1 MVSQYIMVYTGN
13 IYAEQWA
20 RVCFLKENTR
30 LSLREIA
37 WKCDISKS
45 SVTWICDRTSNQRSQ
60 VNNVSRKS
68 GQRRKI
74 SERDGPALIQGL
86 QRVGLRSWNVTVKTV
101 VKDSGCSFQQAHR
114 RTFSCFQNEKGH
126 GYLIARRKG
135 ILSEKDQR
143 RHLQYAREMKRGLS
157 RNPDVFKHDIAFY
170 LDGVS
175 FVHRQNPLQ
184 AAATAKSRIKWKKNE
199 GLQFTGKGS
208 KDLAGGPRL
217 HLIVAI
223 T

>member
-1 MVSQYIMVYTGN
+1 MVSQYVMVYTGN
-13 IYAEQWA
+13 ISAAQWA
-20 RVCFLKENTR
+20 RVRFLKENTG

-37 WKCDISKS
+37 RKCDIAKLP
-45 SVTWICDRTSNQRSQ
+45 VAWICDRTNNQRSQ
-60 VNNVSRKS
+60 VDKVSHKS

-74 SERDGPALIQGL
+74 SERDSAALIQGL
-86 QRVGLRSWNVTVKTV
+86 QRVRIRGWDVTVKTV
-101 VKDSGCSFQQAHR
+101 VKASGCSFQQAHR
-114 RTFSCFQNEKGH
+114 RTFSRFLNEKGH

-143 RHLQYAREMKRGLS
+143 MRLQYAREMKCGLS
-157 RNPDVFKHDIAFY
+157 RNPHVFKHDIAFY
-170 LDGVS
+170 FGGVS

-184 AAATAKSRIKWKKNE
+184 AAARAKSRIGRKKNE

>member
-1 MVSQYIMVYTGN
+1 M
-13 IYAEQWA
+13 
-20 RVCFLKENTR
+20 
-30 LSLREIA
+30 IA
-37 WKCDISKS
+37 K
-45 SVTWICDRTSNQRSQ
+45 
-60 VNNVSRKS
+60 
-68 GQRRKI
+68 
-74 SERDGPALIQGL
+74 
-86 QRVGLRSWNVTVKTV
+86 
-101 VKDSGCSFQQAHR
+101 
-114 RTFSCFQNEKGH
+114 
-126 GYLIARRKG
+126 RKG

-157 RNPDVFKHDIAFY
+157 RNPDVFKHDITFY

-184 AAATAKSRIKWKKNE
+184 AAATAKSRIKRKKNE

>member
-1 MVSQYIMVYTGN
+1 M
-13 IYAEQWA
+13 
-20 RVCFLKENTR
+20 
-30 LSLREIA
+30 
-37 WKCDISKS
+37 
-45 SVTWICDRTSNQRSQ
+45 
-60 VNNVSRKS
+60 
-68 GQRRKI
+68 
-74 SERDGPALIQGL
+74 
-86 QRVGLRSWNVTVKTV
+86 
-101 VKDSGCSFQQAHR
+101 
-114 RTFSCFQNEKGH
+114 
-126 GYLIARRKG
+126 
-135 ILSEKDQR
+135 
-143 RHLQYAREMKRGLS
+143 HLQYAQEMKRGLS

-184 AAATAKSRIKWKKNE
+184 AAATAKSRIKREKNE

>member
-1 MVSQYIMVYTGN
+1 M
-13 IYAEQWA
+13 
-20 RVCFLKENTR
+20 R
-30 LSLREIA
+30 
-37 WKCDISKS
+37 DS
-45 SVTWICDRTSNQRSQ
+45 S
-60 VNNVSRKS
+60 
-68 GQRRKI
+68 
-74 SERDGPALIQGL
+74 ALIQGL
-86 QRVGLRSWNVTVKTV
+86 QRVRLRGWDVTVKTV
-101 VKDSGCSFQQAHR
+101 VKESGCSFQQAHR

-126 GYLIARRKG
+126 GYWIARRKG

-143 RHLQYAREMKRGLS
+143 MRLQYAREMKHGLS

-184 AAATAKSRIKWKKNE
+184 AAARAKSRIGRKKNE

-217 HLIVAI
+217 HLVVAI

>member
-1 MVSQYIMVYTGN
+1 MN
-13 IYAEQWA
+13 
-20 RVCFLKENTR
+20 K
-30 LSLREIA
+30 
-37 WKCDISKS
+37 
-45 SVTWICDRTSNQRSQ
+45 
-60 VNNVSRKS
+60 VSRKS

-74 SERDGPALIQGL
+74 SERDSPALIQGL
-86 QRVGLRSWNVTVKTV
+86 QRVRLRGWNFTVKTV

-143 RHLQYAREMKRGLS
+143 MHLQYAREMKRGVS
-157 RNPDVFKHDIAFY
+157 RNPDFFKHDIAFY

-184 AAATAKSRIKWKKNE
+184 AAATAKSRIKRKKMKVYN
-199 GLQFTGKGS
+199 LRGKAV
-208 KDLAGGPRL
+208 KTWLVDLGC
-217 HLIVAI
+217 I
-223 T
+223 

>member
-1 MVSQYIMVYTGN
+1 MG
-13 IYAEQWA
+13 
-20 RVCFLKENTR
+20 
-30 LSLREIA
+30 LSLHEIA
-37 WKCDISKS
+37 QKCDISKS
-45 SVTWICDRTSNQRSQ
+45 SVARICDRTSNQRSK
-60 VNNVSRKS
+60 VDKASRKS
-68 GQRRKI
+68 GQARKI
-74 SERDGPALIQGL
+74 SERDGPALTQGL
-86 QRVGLRSWNVTVKTV
+86 QKVRLRGRDVTVKTV
-101 VKDSGCSFQQAHR
+101 VKESGFSFQQAHR
-114 RTFSCFQNEKGH
+114 QTFCFLNEKGH

-143 RHLQYAREMKRGLS
+143 MRLQYARKMKRGLS

-170 LDGVS
+170 LGGVF

-184 AAATAKSRIKWKKNE
+184 AAAREKSRIGRKKNE

>member
-1 MVSQYIMVYTGN
+1 MVSQYVMVYTGN
-13 IYAEQWA
+13 TSTEQWA
-20 RVCFLKENTR
+20 RDWFLQENTG

-37 WKCDISKS
+37 RKCDISKS
-45 SVTWICDRTSNQRSQ
+45 SVAWICNRTSNQHSQ
-60 VNNVSRKS
+60 VDKVSRKS
-68 GQRRKI
+68 GQRRK
-74 SERDGPALIQGL
+74 SSARDSPALIQGL
-86 QRVGLRSWNVTVKTV
+86 QRVRIRGWEVTVKTV
-101 VKDSGCSFQQAHR
+101 VKESSCSFQQAHR
-114 RTFSCFQNEKGH
+114 GTFSRFLNEKGH

-143 RHLQYAREMKRGLS
+143 MRLQYARKMKRGLS

-170 LDGVS
+170 LGGVF

-184 AAATAKSRIKWKKNE
+184 AAAREKSRIGRKKNE